1 HMQLAAGGHL
11 FTSTGG
17 NADAA
22 IGGNYTVAAGNAV
35 SLFANTQG
43 VKVTAAEG
51 KIDVQAQGDALN
63 LAALKDVTI
72 ASTEDA
78 ITLNAKKE
86 LTLYC
91 GGAYVKLT
99 STGVELGGPEIIL
112 KGPMRVRESATKQS
126 ALPLMPKQEPT

>member
-1 HMQLAAGGHL
+1 MQLAAGGHL

-63 LAALKDVTI
+63 LAAL
-72 ASTEDA
+72 
-78 ITLNAKKE
+78 
-86 LTLYC
+86 
-91 GGAYVKLT
+91 
-99 STGVELGGPEIIL
+99 
-112 KGPMRVRESATKQS
+112 
-126 ALPLMPKQEPT
+126 